1 MNNKTHT
8 VISADKNGGLAFVE
22 TKYLTKCGVEEHL
35 SNTAVYKKLSRGAT
49 YGQLQGVERLMESFI
64 SRHRDHLPDHE
75 YTYLKRGLK
84 RDRGRIGR
92 FYTMVKLH
100 KNKEGPIPHPF
111 RPIVAT
117 CGTAL
122 AILSKWLDYKL
133 QQLTPTILTYIKDT
147 KYFLNYLKAFTKLQ
161 PGGRLPKNARMFKAD
176 ATSMYTNIDTTHGLK
191 ILKSFLIELKEEG
204 RLTDDFDIDMLIEA
218 AALIMRWNLFEYGDS
233 YFLQLLGTAMGTP
246 VAVIWATIYFWWHE
260 NMC

>member
-1 MNNKTHT
+1 MKNNGTHT
-8 VISADKNGGLAFVE
+8 VISADKNGGLAFIE
-22 TKYLTKCGVEEHL
+22 TKHLTKCGVEEHL
-35 SNTAVYKKLSRGAT
+35 SNTTVYKKLSRGAA
-49 YGQLQGVERLMESFI
+49 YGRLQGVEILMESFI
-64 SRHRDHLPDHE
+64 SRHRDQLPDYE

-111 RPIVAT
+111 RPIVAA

-147 KYFLNYLKAFTKLQ
+147 EYFLKYLKAFTKLQ
-161 PGGRLPKNARMFKAD
+161 PGGRLPKNVRLFKAD
-176 ATSMYTNIDTTHGLK
+176 ATSMYTNIDTTHGLE
-191 ILKSFLIELKEEG
+191 ILKSFLTELQEEG
-204 RLTDDFDIDMLIEA
+204 RLTGNFDIDMLIEA
-218 AALIMRWNLFEYGDS
+218 AALIMK
-233 YFLQLLGTAMGTP
+233 
-246 VAVIWATIYFWWHE
+246 
-260 NMC
+260 